1 MTKEK
6 RIPFSGELSW
16 LFGVLGM
23 AIGVAFVSKSCFGY
37 SMIVAPV
44 YLLFKKIGV
53 LSFGTVEYLYQ
64 GIMLLLMCAAVRRT
78 RIRYLCSFVTAV
90 IYGIVLDGCML
101 LVGML
106 PGEIFALRI
115 VYFVLGEIC
124 IAFAVAF
131 VVHTDM
137 APEVYELFVKELS
150 DRYHWKFGNTKRIY
164 DGVLLLFSIVLSVLL
179 FDVRE
184 IHSLPELISAVF
196 DGYLL
201 EGIGIGTVVA
211 ALVNGPLISACDSF
225 LMRHIAFGSSAHIGK
240 LLRYE

>member
-1 MTKEK
+1 MTKRK
-6 RIPFSGELSW
+6 LISFPGELSW
-16 LFGVLGM
+16 LFGVVGM
-23 AIGVAFVSKSCFGY
+23 AIGVSFVSKSCFGY

-44 YLLFKKIGV
+44 YLLFRKIGV

-64 GIMLLLMCAAVRRT
+64 GIMLLVMCMAVRRV

-90 IYGIVLDGCML
+90 IYGFVLDGCMM

-106 PGEIFALRI
+106 PDGIITLRVI
-115 VYFVLGEIC
+115 YYVLGEIC

-150 DRYHWKFGNTKRIY
+150 GRYHLKFGNTKRMY

-179 FDVRE
+179 FGVPE
-184 IHSLPELISAVF
+184 IHSFSEWISTVF
-196 DGYLL
+196 NGYIL

-211 ALVNGPLISACDSF
+211 ALVNGPLITACDSF
-225 LMRHIAFGSSAHIGK
+225 LTRRISFGPAAHIGK